1 MNPVPARHPRPP
13 ERPPAGFTLIEMI
26 VVVVIM
32 SVLAGLTLLSMNRV
46 DPSSGGGCGHRVSD
60 WLATVERRAA
70 QDDSILYLAIESDR
84 PVAARL
90 RPEEDETTGETRW
103 QMQPVDQLDLPEDC
117 RLRAASADQNAI
129 PALEGWSLAVTP
141 SGQWSA
147 SAGDATIRVTG
158 SDGEERTLYPGR
170 NATDA
175 D

>member
-1 MNPVPARHPRPP
+1 MIPFPARHRRPS
-13 ERPPAGFTLIEMI
+13 AGFTLIEMI
-26 VVVVIM
+26 VVIVIM

-46 DPSSGGGCGHRVSD
+46 DRASGGACADQVTG
-60 WLATVERRAA
+60 WLTQVARRAA

-103 QMQPVDQLDLPEDC
+103 QMQPVDELDLPEDC
-117 RLRAASADQNAI
+117 RLRAASADQKAI

-141 SGQWSA
+141 SGRWSA
-147 SAGDATIRVTG
+147 SAGEATIRVTG
-158 SDGEERTLYPGR
+158 SDGEKRTLHPGR
-170 NATDA
+170 NAADA